1 MLLLSAVGIAAKRM
15 YSKMTLVRQETFA
28 KLEAQRAKTS
38 VLSEAVARAGSAAGK
53 VEADVQGLE
62 GESKVCIRFCV
73 PFTINVVIITGS
85 VFVTVSNYP
94 VISLLF
100 RILSHDLAS

>member
-1 MLLLSAVGIAAKRM
+1 
-15 YSKMTLVRQETFA
+15 MTLVREETFA

-62 GESKVCIRFCV
+62 GESKVCSKRSMWLCLHV
-73 PFTINVVIITGS
+73 LTLYSSLRTIH
-85 VFVTVSNYP
+85 YQD
-94 VISLLF
+94 
-100 RILSHDLAS
+100 HHCH